1 MLSVNSSH
9 AKRDEHIKKKAEYL
23 DTDKFAEMTF
33 VRKKIEAKTTTEG
46 VMTGILTMHGVA
58 KEMTFVFKVL
68 GFGQDPWGGNR
79 AGFEAHTALKS
90 SDFGFAWPLKKD
102 APVGDDIEITL
113 FIEGV
118 KLPPESPL
126 K

>member
-58 KEMTFVFKVL
+58 KEMTFTCKVL
-68 GFGQDPWGGNR
+68 GFGQDP
-79 AGFEAHTALKS
+79 
-90 SDFGFAWPLKKD
+90 
-102 APVGDDIEITL
+102 
-113 FIEGV
+113 
-118 KLPPESPL
+118 
-126 K
+126 